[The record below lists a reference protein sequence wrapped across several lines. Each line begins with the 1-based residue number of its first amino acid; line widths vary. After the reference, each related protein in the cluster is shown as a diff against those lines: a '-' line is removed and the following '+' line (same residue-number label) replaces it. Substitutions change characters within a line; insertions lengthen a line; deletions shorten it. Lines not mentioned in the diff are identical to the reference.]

1 MLYNRRKKKVKM
13 SKAKKKIVQDDGSFS
28 DDGDD
33 VFFSGGDLEG
43 CITSDSL
50 PRDGG
55 DEDRSPSTC
64 ILSSRSPWLEGEA
77 AVDCGERVAIGGNAI
92 AVDALLTCVPTPIG
106 RG

>member
-1 MLYNRRKKKVKM
+1 M
-13 SKAKKKIVQDDGSFS
+13 SKAKKNNIQDDGSFS

-33 VFFSGGDLEG
+33 VFFAGGDLDEE

-55 DEDRSPSTC
+55 DEERSPSTC

-77 AVDCGERVAIGGNAI
+77 AVDCGERVAIGGSAM
-92 AVDALLTCVPTPIG
+92 AVDALLTWAPTPMG

>member
-1 MLYNRRKKKVKM
+1 MSKVKKKV
-13 SKAKKKIVQDDGSFS
+13 QDGSFS
-28 DDGDD
+28 DDGDE
-33 VFFSGGDLEG
+33 VFFAGGDLEG

-55 DEDRSPSTC
+55 DEERSPSTC

-77 AVDCGERVAIGGNAI
+77 AVDCGERVAIGGNAM
-92 AVDALLTCVPTPIG
+92 AADELLTWVPTPIG

>member
-1 MLYNRRKKKVKM
+1 MSKVKN
-13 SKAKKKIVQDDGSFS
+13 QDSGSFS

-33 VFFSGGDLEG
+33 VFFVEGDLDEG

-50 PRDGG
+50 PRDGD
-55 DEDRSPSTC
+55 DEERSPSTC

-92 AVDALLTCVPTPIG
+92 AVDALLTCV
-106 RG
+106 